1 MELHHGLLL
10 LGGLFILGLAA
21 DEIGRRT
28 RLPRVTLL
36 ILLGFWRDLPVS
48 PYCRPNSG
56 TGINFW
62 HRRR

>member
-1 MELHHGLLL
+1 MELHHALLL

-36 ILLGFWRDLPVS
+36 ILLGVLA
-48 PYCRPNSG
+48 
-56 TGINFW
+56 
-62 HRRR
+62 

>member
-1 MELHHGLLL
+1 MELHHALLL

-36 ILLGFWRDLPVS
+36 ILLGVLAGPAGFAVLPS
-48 PYCRPNSG
+48 ELG
-56 TGINFW
+56 D
-62 HRRR
+62 